1 MGQCPEGPETTL
13 KRTENR
19 LKNIPKDVP
28 KPYAFI
34 YPRIHRKETEKRLGM
49 KYGYARVST
58 AEQNLGRQIE
68 ALQAAGIEPANIY
81 TDKVSGAAESRPAL
95 DELLEALE
103 EGDSVTVLSFDRLAR
118 STMHLLTLAEKF
130 NAQGVN
136 LISIKDA
143 CDTTTP
149 QGKFFFTI
157 TAAFAE
163 MERAIIKERQAE
175 GIALAKKEGRMTG
188 RPKVDQDALETA
200 LTLFKS
206 GQHSVAQ
213 ITKQTGIGR
222 TTVYRE
228 AGKRGITRG

>member
-1 MGQCPEGPETTL
+1 M
-13 KRTENR
+13 R
-19 LKNIPKDVP
+19 
-28 KPYAFI
+28 
-34 YPRIHRKETEKRLGM
+34 
-49 KYGYARVST
+49 YGYARVST
-58 AEQNLGRQIE
+58 TEQNLGRQLE
-68 ALQAAGIEPANIY
+68 ALERAGIEPENIF
-81 TDKVSGAAESRPAL
+81 TDKISGAQESRPAL
-95 DELLEALE
+95 DELLGILE

-118 STMHLLTLAEKF
+118 STMHLLTLSEQFK
-130 NAQGVN
+130 AQGVN

-163 MERAIIKERQAE
+163 MERSIIKERQAE

-206 GQHSVAQ
+206 GSHSVSK
-213 ITKQTGIGR
+213 ISKQTGISR
-222 TTVYRE
+222 SSLYRE
-228 AGKRGITRG
+228 AAKRGITRD

>member
-1 MGQCPEGPETTL
+1 
-13 KRTENR
+13 
-19 LKNIPKDVP
+19 
-28 KPYAFI
+28 
-34 YPRIHRKETEKRLGM
+34 M
-49 KYGYARVST
+49 KFGYARVST
-58 AEQNLGRQIE
+58 TEQNLGRQLE
-68 ALQAAGIEPANIY
+68 ALQAAGIEPQNIY
-81 TDKVSGAAESRPAL
+81 TDKISGAQESRPAL
-95 DELLEALE
+95 DELLGRLR

-118 STMHLLTLAEKF
+118 STMHLLTLAEQF
-130 NAQGVN
+130 QAQGVN

-163 MERAIIKERQAE
+163 MERSIIKERQAE

-200 LTLFKS
+200 VTLFAS

-213 ITKQTGIGR
+213 ITKHTGVSRSTI
-222 TTVYRE
+222 YRE
-228 AGKRGITRG
+228 ANRRGIVRS